1 MKAFIKALFV
11 LNLLLLGLLTSGCAT
26 KHAVLIS
33 ANNVT
38 SDDVAYHSVWWYDLF
53 QQYKMLRENGF
64 KDKQIHVLFGN
75 GADFN
80 TVYAN
85 YNATT
90 QYGHAITDM
99 AANKANV
106 QAVFN
111 NIKNKVKKRDFLYVW
126 WMGHGFG
133 TGTDYCNLAMDLSHT
148 GEEVSDMEFANYMS
162 VINNYRKRNVNIMT
176 CHAGGM
182 LDNFDSAGNKTV
194 TLTSSTCA
202 SSSYEA
208 YSSAICDGRNRA
220 EFNLTFTEALREQ
233 TACGVAAASDTS
245 GNNYVSLDEAHQF
258 NQDNMVRSTPQI
270 MDPDSLA
277 TSTHIKK
284 RKP

>member
-1 MKAFIKALFV
+1 MKAFIKGL
-11 LNLLLLGLLTSGCAT
+11 LIINLLMLWMLPSGCAS

-33 ANNVT
+33 ANDVT
-38 SDDVAYHSVWWYDLF
+38 TDDVAYHSVWWYDLF

-64 KDKQIHVLFGN
+64 KDKNIHVLFGN
-75 GADFN
+75 GTDFD

-99 AANKANV
+99 AANKTNV
-106 QAVFN
+106 QGVFN
-111 NIKNKVKKRDFLYVW
+111 NIKSKVKSRDFLYVW

-133 TGTDYCNLAMDLSHT
+133 TGSDYCDLSMDLSHT
-148 GEEVSDMEFANYMS
+148 GEEVSDVEFVNYMS
-162 VINNYRKRNVNIMT
+162 VITSYKKRNVNIMT

-182 LDNFDSAGNKTV
+182 LDNFDSSDNKTI

-202 SSSYEA
+202 ASSYEA

-220 EFNLTFTEALREQ
+220 EFNMTFTEALREQ
-233 TACGVAAASDTS
+233 TACGAAVASDTS
-245 GNNYVSLDEAHQF
+245 GNNYVSLNEAHQY
-258 NQDNMVRSTPQI
+258 NAANMVRSTPQI

-277 TSTHIKK
+277 TNTHIKK
-284 RKP
+284 CKP

>member
-1 MKAFIKALFV
+1 MKAISRNFSLV
-11 LNLLLLGLLTSGCAT
+11 LVLALLLIFSGCAT

-38 SDDVAYHSVWWYDLF
+38 ADDVGYHSVWWYDLF
-53 QQYKMLRENGF
+53 QQYQMLRDNGF
-64 KDKQIHVLFGN
+64 KDENIYVLYGN

-80 TVYAN
+80 TPHPQ

-111 NIKNKVKKRDFLYVW
+111 NIKNKVKSRDFLYVW
-126 WMGHGFG
+126 WMGHGGGGGADFCSL
-133 TGTDYCNLAMDLSHT
+133 TMQLSHT
-148 GEEVSDMEFANYMS
+148 GETVTDVEFSNYMN
-162 VINNYRKRNVNIMT
+162 VIGSYRKRSVNIMT

-182 LDNFDSAGNKTV
+182 LDNFNTAGDKTV

-202 SSSYEA
+202 ASSYEA
-208 YSSAICDGRNRA
+208 GATCDGRNRA
-220 EFNLTFTEALREQ
+220 EFNMTLTDALEKHN
-233 TACGVAAASDTS
+233 ACGVAIAADTNGDS
-245 GNNYVSLDEAHQF
+245 YVSLTEAH
-258 NQDNMVRSTPQI
+258 NYNHAHMVTSVPQI
-270 MDPDSLA
+270 NDPDSIA
-277 TSTHIKK
+277 ADTKIM
-284 RKP
+284 RYKP

>member
-1 MKAFIKALFV
+1 
-11 LNLLLLGLLTSGCAT
+11 
-26 KHAVLIS
+26 
-33 ANNVT
+33 
-38 SDDVAYHSVWWYDLF
+38 
-53 QQYKMLRENGF
+53 MLRGNGF
-64 KDKQIHVLFGN
+64 KDNNIHVLFGD

-80 TVYAN
+80 TIYAD

-111 NIKNKVKKRDFLYVW
+111 NIKDTVKSRDFIYVW

-133 TGTDYCNLAMDLSHT
+133 YGSDYCDLTMDLSHT
-148 GEEVSDMEFANYMS
+148 GEHVTDVEFASYMS
-162 VINNYRKRNVNIMT
+162 VITSLRKRNINVMT

-182 LDNFDSAGNKTV
+182 LDNFDTTGNKTI

-202 SSSYEA
+202 ASSYEA

-220 EFNLTFTEALREQ
+220 EFNMTFTEALREQ
-233 TACGVAAASDTS
+233 NACDVAVASDTS
-245 GNNYVSLDEAHQF
+245 GNGYVSLAEA
-258 NQDNMVRSTPQI
+258 NQYNQANMVRSTPQI
-270 MDPDSLA
+270 EDPDSLA
-277 TSTHIKK
+277 AKTHIKK
-284 RKP
+284 YKP

>member
-1 MKAFIKALFV
+1 MKVLIKYL
-11 LNLLLLGLLTSGCAT
+11 LITSLLLMWMLTSGCAT

-33 ANNVT
+33 ANDVT
-38 SDDVAYHSVWWYDLF
+38 TDDVAYHSVWWYDLF
-53 QQYKMLRENGF
+53 MQYKMLRENGF
-64 KDKQIHVLFGN
+64 KDKNIHVLFGD
-75 GADFN
+75 GDDFD
-80 TVYAN
+80 TIHAN

-111 NIKNKVKKRDFLYVW
+111 NIKDNVKSRDFLYFW

-133 TGTDYCNLAMDLSHT
+133 TGTDYCNLSMDLSHT
-148 GEEVSDMEFANYMS
+148 GEEVSDVEFASYMS
-162 VINNYRKRNVNIMT
+162 VITRYRKRNVNIMT

-182 LDNFDSAGNKTV
+182 LDNFNSAGNKTI

-202 SSSYEA
+202 ASSYEA
-208 YSSAICDGRNRA
+208 FSSAVCDGLNRA

-233 TACGVAAASDTS
+233 TACGTAVVSDTT
-245 GNNYVSLDEAHQF
+245 GNNYVSLEEAHQY
-258 NQDNMVRSTPQI
+258 NLANMVRSTPQI
-270 MDPDSLA
+270 MDPDSVA
-277 TSTHIKK
+277 GNTHIKR